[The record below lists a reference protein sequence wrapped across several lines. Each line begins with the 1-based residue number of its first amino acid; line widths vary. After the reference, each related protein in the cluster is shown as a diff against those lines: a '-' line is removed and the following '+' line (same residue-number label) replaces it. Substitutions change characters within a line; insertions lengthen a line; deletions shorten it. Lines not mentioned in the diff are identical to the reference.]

1 MLIRPIKIDDANRI
15 SQIAIDISNN
25 NGDLNMVKVDFS
37 NAEKLIK
44 ELTPLDH
51 MLVIETKYPPHQ
63 IYAAVLVSVNRQIYL
78 RRSATLE
85 LIVAVKWQRQG
96 MGKTLMTNALE
107 MAYKELMM
115 ERVEVEVAIDN
126 DEGLKLCKSAGF
138 KVEGVAR
145 DWVMSSNGKYKDA
158 YLMGKCKK

>member
-1 MLIRPIKIDDANRI
+1 
-15 SQIAIDISNN
+15 
-25 NGDLNMVKVDFS
+25 
-37 NAEKLIK
+37 
-44 ELTPLDH
+44 
-51 MLVIETKYPPHQ
+51 
-63 IYAAVLVSVNRQIYL
+63 
-78 RRSATLE
+78 
-85 LIVAVKWQRQG
+85 
-96 MGKTLMTNALE
+96 
-107 MAYKELMM
+107 M

>member
-1 MLIRPIKIDDANRI
+1 MLIRPVKTDDANRI

-96 MGKTLMTNALE
+96 IGKTLMTNALE
-107 MAYKELMM
+107 MA
-115 ERVEVEVAIDN
+115 
-126 DEGLKLCKSAGF
+126 
-138 KVEGVAR
+138 
-145 DWVMSSNGKYKDA
+145 
-158 YLMGKCKK
+158 